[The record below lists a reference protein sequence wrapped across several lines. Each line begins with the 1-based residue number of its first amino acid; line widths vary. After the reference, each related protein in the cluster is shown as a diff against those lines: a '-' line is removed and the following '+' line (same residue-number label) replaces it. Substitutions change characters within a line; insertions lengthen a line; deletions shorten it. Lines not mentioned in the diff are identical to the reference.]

1 MNKFKVGD
9 HIIRTKN
16 PLGTNTEG
24 LKGVITGLPV
34 EDSTQYRVLV
44 GTYSW
49 GWLEEYMILDPDYIV
64 SPEATYFKYHKR
76 SVLEMIE

>member
-44 GTYSW
+44 GTYSR
-49 GWLEEYMILDPDYIV
+49 GWLEEYMILDPDFL
-64 SPEATYFKYHKR
+64 PETIPPPKFHKR
-76 SVLEMIE
+76 SMFERID